1 MSGIQYFMTEE
12 HDMFRKSVDDFVK
25 ANILPNFEQW
35 EKDGYI
41 GREIYK
47 QAAELGLLGI
57 AMPEEYGGT
66 GLDDIFSMIWLEQG
80 ARHNVAGAMLGLCTH
95 SYLPMQYLNKFAS
108 EDLKKKYLT
117 PSCSGDL
124 IGCLGMT
131 EPFAGSDL
139 AALRTTAVKE
149 GDHYIV
155 NGSKTFITNG
165 VYADYIVAAVKT
177 NPEDQRAGVS
187 LLVIDAN
194 SEGYSTTKLDKL
206 GIRSSDTAEIA
217 FQDVKVPASNLIGEE
232 GKGFLYMMMSLQIE
246 RLSIAWACLGGCLGV
261 MDVTKQYIQER
272 EAFGK
277 PIAKFQTIRHKMVEM
292 ETEIEATRAF
302 MYLST
307 QRFVKGES
315 IVKEATM
322 LKLKTAELLN
332 QVADDCLQ
340 FFGGYG
346 FMEEFPIARVYR
358 DQRVNPI
365 YGGTSE
371 IMKEIL
377 SKIVIDGVKY

>member
-1 MSGIQYFMTEE
+1 MTEE
-12 HDMFRKSVDDFVK
+12 HDMFRKSVDDFITAEVSP
-25 ANILPNFEQW
+25 NIDKW
-35 EKDGYI
+35 EEEGYI
-41 GREIYK
+41 GKEIYK
-47 QAAELGLLGI
+47 KAAEQGLLSI
-57 AMPEEYGGT
+57 NIDTKYGGM
-66 GLDDIFSMIWLEQG
+66 GLDDMYSLIWLEQG
-80 ARHNVAGAMLGLCTH
+80 NRHNVAGVMLGMCAHT
-95 SYLPMQYLNKFAS
+95 YLPMQYLNKFAS
-108 EDLKKKYLT
+108 DDIKERYLA
-117 PSCSGDL
+117 PSVTGDL

-139 AALRTTAVKE
+139 AALRATAVKE

-177 NPEDQRAGVS
+177 NPEDKRAGVS
-187 LLVIDAN
+187 LLVIDAK
-194 SEGYSTTKLDKL
+194 SAGYTATKLDKL
-206 GIRSSDTAEIA
+206 GVRSSDTAEIA
-217 FQDVKVPASNLIGEE
+217 FDNVKVPVANLIGEE
-232 GKGFLYMMMSLQIE
+232 GKGFLYMMLSLQIE
-246 RLSIAWACLGGCLGV
+246 RMSIAWGCVGSALGT
-261 MDVTKQYIQER
+261 MDITLKYLQER

-277 PIAKFQTIRHKMVEM
+277 PIAKIQVIRHKMVEM
-292 ETEIEATRAF
+292 QTEIESVRAF
-302 MYLST
+302 MYLAT
-307 QRFVKGES
+307 ARMAKGEN

-332 QVADDCLQ
+332 QVANDCLQ

-346 FMEEFPIARVYR
+346 YMSEFPISRIYR

-377 SKIVIDGVKY
+377 SKMIVDGVKY